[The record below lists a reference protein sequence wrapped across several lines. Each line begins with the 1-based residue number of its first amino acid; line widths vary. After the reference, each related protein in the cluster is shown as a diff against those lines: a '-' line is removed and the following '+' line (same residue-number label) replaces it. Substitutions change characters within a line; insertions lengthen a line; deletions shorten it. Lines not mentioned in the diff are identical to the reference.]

1 MLMLRWEGGAGVRAS
16 RHIQVKRKLVMMLTM
31 TMMAMMTKMT
41 MMMMIY
47 VVKTIVNKAWEIAF
61 GRRQGPGNL
70 FHYTLH

>member
-1 MLMLRWEGGAGVRAS
+1 
-16 RHIQVKRKLVMMLTM
+16 MLTM
-31 TMMAMMTKMT
+31 MVTMMTMM

-61 GRRQGPGNL
+61 GRRKGAWNL